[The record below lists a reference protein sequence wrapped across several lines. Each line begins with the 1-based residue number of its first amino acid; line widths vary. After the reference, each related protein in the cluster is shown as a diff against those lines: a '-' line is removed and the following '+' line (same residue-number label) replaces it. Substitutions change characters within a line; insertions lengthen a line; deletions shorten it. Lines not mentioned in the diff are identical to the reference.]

1 MNVPREAVGEDLVL
15 AGFKLPDVSSS
26 PRNPALSGSLS
37 VTRSSGALQRCL
49 LIVFAS
55 CFLEPLICFVFTSL
69 SLIWF
74 TCSFFLRL
82 SSAIC
87 SLALIIVKYTSF
99 QGEGRGGGPEYPKLQ
114 TFADGTDLTP
124 VEAKFIS
131 LFFFICNWRSFF
143 ERTKNFFVRDFS
155 PSTLRTQTSP
165 ASCVGC
171 HAFPQ
176 ITKASSSSCGKQT
189 SLPVSEKVE
198 VDVELDTEPSEDSMS
213 IISTLVETFGV
224 LAVCFSLIS
233 FLFLCVSTKLFSS
246 SSLRFVSEVKTELQI
261 PMAATCWN
269 FAVKKLFC
277 LLVLIVTLHFFS
289 VWSRACK
296 PFH

>member
-143 ERTKNFFVRDFS
+143 ERTKNFFVRDFI
-155 PSTLRTQTSP
+155 PSTLRTQTPPGLLRWLPCLSANYQSLQLLWQANVTP
-165 ASCVGC
+165 GFWKSWSWRRTWHRTIRRLDVHYF
-171 HAFPQ
+171 HA
-176 ITKASSSSCGKQT
+176 CGDFWR
-189 SLPVSEKVE
+189 VSRLLQSHFV
-198 VDVELDTEPSEDSMS
+198 
-213 IISTLVETFGV
+213 
-224 LAVCFSLIS
+224 S
-233 FLFLCVSTKLFSS
+233 FLMCF
-246 SSLRFVSEVKTELQI
+246 
-261 PMAATCWN
+261 N
-269 FAVKKLFC
+269 
-277 LLVLIVTLHFFS
+277 
-289 VWSRACK
+289 
-296 PFH
+296 